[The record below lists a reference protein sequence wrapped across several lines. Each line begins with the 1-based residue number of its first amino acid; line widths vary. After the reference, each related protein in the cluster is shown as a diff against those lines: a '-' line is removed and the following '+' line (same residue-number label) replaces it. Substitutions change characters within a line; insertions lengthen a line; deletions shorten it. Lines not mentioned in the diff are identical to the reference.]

1 MKYSYQ
7 FKDTV
12 TELQVEKTAGGFRA
26 QLAGKTFD
34 VRVLYSS
41 NDVMSIMIDGKP
53 HTVNFAF
60 DGTKRF
66 VATKG
71 RTFELKVLDR
81 MSPRLAHVHTE
92 SAGAEIRSPMP
103 GIIRAIQVRP
113 KDSVEA
119 GQTLMTL
126 EAMKMEIRI
135 QALQRGTVKVIVPD
149 VGDTVERDQ
158 LLIEIE

>member
-12 TELQVEKTAGGFRA
+12 TELQVEKAAGGFRA

-34 VRVLYSS
+34 VRVLYRS
-41 NDVMSIMIDGKP
+41 DGEVSILIDGRP
-53 HTVNFAF
+53 YTVHVAF
-60 DGTKRF
+60 DGARRF
-66 VATKG
+66 VAVNG
-71 RTFELKVLDR
+71 LSFELKVPDR
-81 MSPRLAHVHTE
+81 MSSRPAHVHAE

-103 GIIRAIQVRP
+103 GMIRAIHVKP
-113 KDSVEA
+113 KDNVEA

-135 QALQRGTVKVIVPD
+135 QALRKGFVRKIEPN